1 MALRLLGHPST
12 RAVARIGVP
21 LLVVGLSATQDQ
33 LLKTPTRQLLAREVT
48 LTAGTR
54 AEQKP
59 LVLCAYVALDG
70 PWRAGHVEQPYSSE
84 G

>member
-1 MALRLLGHPST
+1 MALGLLGRPST

-21 LLVVGLSATQDQ
+21 LLVVGLSATLDQ
-33 LLKTPTRQLLAREVT
+33 LVKTPTQQLLAREVT
-48 LTAGTR
+48 FTVGTH

-59 LVLCAYVALDG
+59 LVLCAYLDLDG
-70 PWRAGHVEQPYSSE
+70 PWRAGHVEQPYSSV